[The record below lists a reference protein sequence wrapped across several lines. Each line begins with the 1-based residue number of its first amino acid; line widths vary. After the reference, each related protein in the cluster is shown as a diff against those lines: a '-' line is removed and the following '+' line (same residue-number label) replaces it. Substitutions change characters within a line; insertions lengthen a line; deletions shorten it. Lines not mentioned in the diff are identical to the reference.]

1 MTRASSGGLEI
12 STFCKTNNT
21 EDSCCG
27 ENRQTSTVL
36 LPTFLITV
44 HLWVH
49 ILTPQ
54 EPWLQD
60 SVSQISL
67 RARAQEPLNIWWT
80 NEHKGS
86 KAGVEDAPSSCLLLA
101 HRPGITQSKVIS
113 TSCPRPESTRRKQL
127 ACILASGGQ
136 GREPAPG
143 GNLLLARSVGGQV
156 SDVAPAACGHLVVC
170 GVLCPLRP
178 GVGHSGPPEALGYR
192 WALSNHK
199 VHFLPQLAGL
209 WPKGLRA

>member
-21 EDSCCG
+21 EDSRCG
-27 ENRQTSTVL
+27 ENRQTSTV

-67 RARAQEPLNIWWT
+67 RARAQEPLNIWWAD
-80 NEHKGS
+80 EHKGS

-101 HRPGITQSKVIS
+101 HRPGITQSKAIS

-127 ACILASGGQ
+127 ACILASGGAGKGTGSW
-136 GREPAPG
+136 GRPPPG
-143 GNLLLARSVGGQV
+143 SKCRWTGVRCSPSSLWTSRS
-156 SDVAPAACGHLVVC
+156 LW
-170 GVLCPLRP
+170 R
-178 GVGHSGPPEALGYR
+178 
-192 WALSNHK
+192 ALSS
-199 VHFLPQLAGL
+199 QTWGGAL
-209 WPKGLRA
+209 WTS